1 MQGHVLL
8 TLGMLSAWKV
18 GRPLLSGAG
27 AVSLSLGYDAYFLL
41 ILKKEAAYF
50 LFIFNVS
57 LFARKVHVFKNAF
70 GLYGVLTLYFTWP
83 NRSNMTH

>member
-1 MQGHVLL
+1 MQGLVLL

-41 ILKKEAAYF
+41 ILKKRSIFSIYF
-50 LFIFNVS
+50 
-57 LFARKVHVFKNAF
+57 
-70 GLYGVLTLYFTWP
+70 
-83 NRSNMTH
+83 